1 MSFMLLRKLDGKWVN
16 LYPHRDEGNPPEFK
30 TRGEAEEHADR
41 IFRTI
46 GIRCRVVPR
55 AEALKH
61 EVPRRW

>member
-16 LYPHRDEGNPPEFK
+16 LYPHQDGGDPPEFK
-30 TRGEAEEHADR
+30 TRVEAEERAAR
-41 IFRTI
+41 IFRTMSV
-46 GIRCRVVPR
+46 RCRVVPR